1 MIKLLVRTYLLLK
14 IVVLGGIVVL
24 GYQLFEK
31 YFS

>member
-24 GYQLFEK
+24 AYQLFEK
-31 YFS
+31 IF